1 MTSHEAQELP
11 RNSGALSFSH
21 PIKNSDAIMKGV
33 DIMFTALIFIL
44 GVETPLSI
52 IGLIAIRKLFGK
64 GKEVMVETIEENENE
79 TVIKKTA

>member
-1 MTSHEAQELP
+1 
-11 RNSGALSFSH
+11 
-21 PIKNSDAIMKGV
+21 
-33 DIMFTALIFIL
+33 MFTALIFIL